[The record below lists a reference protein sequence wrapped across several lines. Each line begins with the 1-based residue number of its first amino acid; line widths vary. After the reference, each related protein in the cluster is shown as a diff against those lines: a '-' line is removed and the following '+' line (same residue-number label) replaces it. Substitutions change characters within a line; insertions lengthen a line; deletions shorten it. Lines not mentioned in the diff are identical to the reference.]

1 MSQNLVA
8 FVGLSPQEDMQWRI
22 VDSRGGTVNA
32 GQGELDQ
39 LPRNLGGSIHLVLPG
54 QAVSTICAHVAA
66 KSDKQLRSAA
76 PYAIEDELARE
87 LDDVHVSIG
96 PKRTLTD
103 ERVFWIAD
111 HAVLELWREAL
122 AGVGLSIRSIHA
134 DHMLSPSIQDK
145 ITYVDRGDA
154 WLVKYDEWSAS
165 IDKSL
170 GEPFLEAVCKQAFE
184 AVHEDADTQSW
195 DTALTEYQSDD
206 VISLLASRA
215 LEQGPSLLQGD
226 YQRGAEQTGSAFDF
240 DKWKLPIGLA
250 TAAAFTVISFAAAEG
265 AVLRAKTNDLRQET
279 ESAFKAA
286 FPQVSRV
293 RNLRAQL
300 RQQMAN
306 QGGVASGEFLVLSGL
321 LANAVN
327 TVEGVTVQ
335 SLRYDQQL
343 SELQASVSFSSY
355 QDMSLLK
362 STVEEAGGVVRE
374 GGSRQSGGE
383 RVGEITVTTQ

>member
-8 FVGLSPQEDMQWRI
+8 FVGLSPEEGVHWRI
-22 VDSRGGTVNA
+22 VDGRGENVGGGE
-32 GQGELDQ
+32 GQLDQ
-39 LPRNLGGSIHLVLPG
+39 LPRNIGGSVHLVLPG

-76 PYAIEDELARE
+76 PYAIEDELARD

-103 ERVFWIAD
+103 DRVFWIAD
-111 HAVLELWREAL
+111 HALLEQWREAL

-134 DHMLSPSIQDK
+134 DHMLSPNVQDK
-145 ITYVDRGDA
+145 IAYVDRGKA

-184 AVHEDADTQSW
+184 AANEGGEKQNW
-195 DTALTEYQSDD
+195 ETALTAYESDD
-206 VISLLASRA
+206 VLSLLASRA
-215 LEQGPSLLQGD
+215 VERGPSLLQGD
-226 YQRGAEQTGSAFDF
+226 YQRGVEQSGSAFEF
-240 DKWKLPIGLA
+240 GTWKLPIGF
-250 TAAAFTVISFAAAEG
+250 TAAAALAVIGFAAAEG
-265 AVLRAKTNDLRQET
+265 AVLRAKTSDLRQET
-279 ESAFKAA
+279 EQTFKQA

-327 TVEGVTVQ
+327 TVDGVTVQ

-355 QDMSLLK
+355 EDMTQLK
-362 STVEEAGGVVRE
+362 TVVEEAGGVVRE